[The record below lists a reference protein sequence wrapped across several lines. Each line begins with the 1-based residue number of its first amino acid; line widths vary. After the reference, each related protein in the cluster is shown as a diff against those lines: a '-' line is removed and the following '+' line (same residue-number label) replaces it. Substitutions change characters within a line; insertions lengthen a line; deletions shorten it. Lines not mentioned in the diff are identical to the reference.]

1 MNWLH
6 YLLEANIYLA
16 VFYLLYFALLN
27 NTTHY
32 KMNRVYLLVT
42 SVIAY
47 IIPVLQLGIL
57 RRHDYGDGQTVTIM
71 LNPNLRPAVTHALT
85 LQDVILYAYIIGI
98 LITMIV
104 LIFKVTQL
112 VKLTKVE
119 KISSDDGYK
128 LITLE
133 DSNTAFS
140 FFNYVFIGTKVSGAD
155 TVLRHELVHINQKH
169 SLDILFLEVMK
180 IINWF
185 NPFIYLVQRSLKT
198 VHEYIADEQTAAYEN
213 DTLAY
218 SSFLVNNAYGVSGTS
233 ITHSFFNYNLLKK
246 RIIMLNQKRS
256 GNLARLKYL
265 AALPVCAGLLCVSTL
280 GFSKTYGWVDIAPRQ
295 QIDTTKTLK
304 LSEPVNV
311 KVSKKVNQEIDK
323 QIKEVRAKQKPVMLT
338 LMPPAKQNKVQEIT
352 IDPVQDTGKTADL
365 IKKLPGVKIEPN
377 GDMIVQGKKVTKV
390 RINGKPI
397 SGDKAPKEEITI
409 DEVKPSADMVQQK
422 TPPPP
427 PPPPAFNPP
436 SSFKDLGL
444 HIAKYV
450 RYPAAAK
457 EKHIMGSVIIG
468 FTVSDGKISNASVIK
483 GIGSGCDEEAL
494 RVIKGYQGNIK
505 SKSGDYKIGVT
516 FYIDHERLDKNA
528 SMDYGGDPNFAGEI
542 MVTAFNK

>member
-32 KMNRVYLLVT
+32 KMNRAYLLIT
-42 SVIAY
+42 SVVAY
-47 IIPVLQLGIL
+47 IIPLLQVGIL
-57 RRHDYGDGQTVTIM
+57 RRHNYGDGQIVTIM
-71 LNPNLRPAVTHALT
+71 LNPNLKPAESHIIT
-85 LQDVILYAYIIGI
+85 LQDILLYTYIIGTFSTLVI
-98 LITMIV
+98 
-104 LIFKVTQL
+104 LIFKVAQL
-112 VKLTKVE
+112 IKLTQAE
-119 KISSDDGYK
+119 KTSSDDGYK
-128 LITLE
+128 LITLQ

-140 FFNYVFIGTKVSGAD
+140 FFNYVFIGTKVAGAD

-169 SLDILFLEVMK
+169 SLDIFFLELMK
-180 IINWF
+180 IIGWF
-185 NPFIYLVQRSLKT
+185 NPFIYMVQRSLKT
-198 VHEYIADEQTAAYEN
+198 VHEYIADEETAAYEN

-280 GFSKTYGWVDIAPRQ
+280 GFSKTYGWVDIAPQ
-295 QIDTTKTLK
+295 QQKDTIKIMDPVVETPPVVKKIKLK
-304 LSEPVNV
+304 KNLQQP
-311 KVSKKVNQEIDK
+311 KVVD
-323 QIKEVRAKQKPVMLT
+323 VVL
-338 LMPPAKQNKVQEIT
+338 LPPAKQKVKEIT
-352 IDPVQDTGKTADL
+352 IDPVQDTGQPSVQM
-365 IKKLPGVKIEPN
+365 KKMPGVKVEAN
-377 GDMIVQGKKVTKV
+377 GDMLVQNKKLTDV

-397 SGDKAPKEEITI
+397 SADKAPLKEITI
-409 DEVKPSADMVQQK
+409 DDVKPSADVIQQK

-427 PPPPAFNPP
+427 PPPPAYNPP

-450 RYPAAAK
+450 RYPALAK

-468 FTVSDGKISNASVIK
+468 FTISDGKISNASVIR

-494 RVIKGYQGNIK
+494 RVVKGYQGSIK

>member
-32 KMNRVYLLVT
+32 KMNRAYLLIT
-42 SVIAY
+42 SVVAY
-47 IIPVLQLGIL
+47 IIPVLQLGML
-57 RRHDYGDGQTVTIM
+57 RQHDYGDRQTATIM
-71 LNPNLRPAVTHALT
+71 LNPNLRPSDTHVLT
-85 LQDVILYAYIIGI
+85 LQDGLLYTYIIGT

-112 VKLTKVE
+112 VKLTNVE

-128 LITLE
+128 LITLQ

-180 IINWF
+180 IIGWF

-295 QIDTTKTLK
+295 QTDTIKT
-304 LSEPVNV
+304 V
-311 KVSKKVNQEIDK
+311 KVSVPVKEQVS
-323 QIKEVRAKQKPVMLT
+323 KEVKLQLKEQRKKADQKQKVVMVT
-338 LMPPAKQNKVQEIT
+338 LLPPAKTDKVKEITIDPPLVKKSQEIT
-352 IDPVQDTGKTADL
+352 IDEPKVVKVKASPDVAPRE
-365 IKKLPGVKIEPN
+365 KLTE
-377 GDMIVQGKKVTKV
+377 V
-390 RINGKPI
+390 RIIGPVK
-397 SGDKAPKEEITI
+397 SADKASKADVT
-409 DEVKPSADMVQQK
+409 EVSAKPSADMVQQK

-427 PPPPAFNPP
+427 PPAMPPP
-436 SSFKDLGL
+436 SAFGDFSKY
-444 HIAKYV
+444 ISKYV
-450 RYPAAAK
+450 RYPASAR
-457 EKHIMGSVIIG
+457 ENDVMGSVIVKFDLTG
-468 FTVSDGKISNASVIK
+468 DHKVANASVVK
-483 GIGSGCDEEAL
+483 GIGSHCDEEAL
-494 RVIKGYQGNIK
+494 RVVKAYPQAINT
-505 SKSGDYKIGVT
+505 KSGTYKIAVT
-516 FYIDHERLDKNA
+516 FYINGKELKNTA
-528 SMDYGGDPNFAGEI
+528 SGDLFNDPSFIGEVS
-542 MVTAFNK
+542 VTTFKK